1 MKKIYLSPK
10 TEVINIATQ
19 QLIAASLTE
28 STTGTPGQNSG
39 NFGSRMDDEW
49 DMMLLGY

>member
-10 TEVINIATQ
+10 IEVINIATQ

-28 STTGTPGQNSG
+28 STSGASGLDTGS
-39 NFGSRMDDEW
+39 FGSRMDDEW
-49 DMMLLGY
+49 DIELLNY